1 MGADSVHE
9 GNGGSRQ
16 ERTRLG
22 FAHVYQTM
30 REDILWLRL
39 KPGAPLDESALA
51 SRFRISRTP
60 IREALRMLAGEDLV
74 TLLPQRTSI
83 VAHHSLDN
91 LGEYLDALIL
101 LSRAVTRSAAHRRT
115 DTEIAAMR
123 AASREYAAAIGEGG
137 TERILRTELALCQ
150 CICRSAH
157 NEFLAKF
164 YRLALD
170 YGIRQRI
177 LHYIRNV
184 SSEELAVSAKRM
196 CDLVEAIASENPELS
211 DSIIVT
217 VIDAERSVVERSLEP
232 RIGAD
237 VPLSSGANRGAC
249 ERQTIEEDST
259 SPPDSPV

>member
-1 MGADSVHE
+1 MGIDSLHDR
-9 GNGGSRQ
+9 NGGSRQ
-16 ERTRLG
+16 ERPRRG
-22 FAHVYQTM
+22 SAHVYETM

-39 KPGAPLDESALA
+39 KPGAPLDETALA

-60 IREALRMLAGEDLV
+60 IREALRMLVGEDLV

-91 LGEYLDALIL
+91 LGEYFDALIL
-101 LSRAVTRSAAHRRT
+101 LSRAVTRSAALSRA
-115 DTEIAAMR
+115 DSDIAAMR
-123 AASREYAAAIGEGG
+123 AAARENAASSGEGG

-150 CICRSAH
+150 CIGRSAH

-170 YGIRQRI
+170 YGMRSKV

-196 CDLVEAIASENPELS
+196 SDLVEAIASGNPGLS
-211 DSIIVT
+211 DSIIVS
-217 VIDAERSVVERSLEP
+217 VIDAERTVIERSLEP

-237 VPLSSGANRGAC
+237 ISLSSGAVR
-249 ERQTIEEDST
+249 ETPE
-259 SPPDSPV
+259 

>member
-1 MGADSVHE
+1 MGANSIRDRNGGNHRERPRRGSVH
-9 GNGGSRQ
+9 
-16 ERTRLG
+16 
-22 FAHVYQTM
+22 VYETI

-39 KPGAPLDESALA
+39 KPGAPLDETALA

-101 LSRAVTRSAAHRRT
+101 LSRAVARSATLSRVDTEVAAMRSAAG
-115 DTEIAAMR
+115 
-123 AASREYAAAIGEGG
+123 EYAAAIADGE
-137 TERILRTELALCQ
+137 TERILRTDLALCQ
-150 CICRSAH
+150 CIGQSAH

-170 YGIRQRI
+170 YGIRQKV

-184 SSEELAVSAKRM
+184 SREELNIAAKRM
-196 CDLVEAIASENPELS
+196 SELVEAIASGETERS
-211 DSIIVT
+211 DAIVVS
-217 VIDAERSVVERSLEP
+217 VIDAERTVVERSLEP
-232 RIGAD
+232 KIGAD
-237 VPLSSGANRGAC
+237 MPLAAGAKG
-249 ERQTIEEDST
+249 
-259 SPPDSPV
+259 